1 MKTKALLTLLI
12 AGSSLTA
19 LAQKSDL
26 KEYVANI
33 PEGRN
38 ILIQP
43 HFENK
48 EHVRGRIAIDF
59 TVDKKGNVVSAHAD
73 NKRTTATNMA
83 FVHQCEQAVMQAK
96 FSEMKKGGPE
106 TQNGSV
112 SFAY

>member
-1 MKTKALLTLLI
+1 MKTTTLFTVLI
-12 AGSSLTA
+12 AFSTLTA

-33 PEGRN
+33 PDGRN

-48 EHVRGRIAIDF
+48 EHIRGRVAINF
-59 TVDKKGNVVSAHAD
+59 VVDKKGDVISATAD
-73 NKRTTATNMA
+73 KRKTTAKNVA
-83 FVHQCEQAVMQAK
+83 FVHQCEDAVKQAK
-96 FSEMKKGGPE
+96 FSEMKKGPE
-106 TQNGSV
+106 SQKGSV

>member
-1 MKTKALLTLLI
+1 MKTKLFFTLLI

-43 HFENK
+43 HFQNK
-48 EHVRGRIAIDF
+48 DHVRGRIAIDF
-59 TVDKKGNVVSAHAD
+59 TVNRKGDVIAAHA
-73 NKRTTATNMA
+73 NSKKTTAKNMA
-83 FVHQCEQAVMQAK
+83 FVHQCEDAVKQAK

-106 TQNGSV
+106 NQNGSV